1 MRALLISIVLGRLVI
16 WVIQTNGLTRGLWKL
31 HPILTE
37 LGECD
42 FCLGVW
48 VFTLLAWKMGVNFLE
63 PDYLPFVSE
72 FITGCTIS
80 LGVHLARIG
89 WTARF
94 TVMDLTD

>member
-1 MRALLISIVLGRLVI
+1 MRALIIAIVLGRLFI
-16 WVIQTNGLTRGLWKL
+16 WVIQTNGLTRRIWKR

-63 PDYLPFVSE
+63 PDYYPLLSE
-72 FITGCTIS
+72 FFTGIALS
-80 LGVHLARIG
+80 FGVHLARIG
-89 WTARF
+89 WTASF